1 MLNSRLWIRTCVLF
15 LTCALSLPV
24 HLWHAAVLMALGVS
38 LSSLGPE
45 PARRPFAI
53 PWRSPMELL
62 PMVAAARPPCQVAWP
77 RPEL

>member
-24 HLWHAAVLMALGVS
+24 HLWHVAVLMALGVS
-38 LSSLGPE
+38 SSSLGPE

-53 PWRSPMELL
+53 PCRSPTELL
-62 PMVAAARPPCQVAWP
+62 PMLATARLPYQVAWL
-77 RPEL
+77 RPEP